1 MPYVFLSRQ
10 ECKSKVI
17 LHIQHRME
25 EELKRNLRELISKS
39 SSAQVYK
46 ALADIFNEEYSFL
59 HKFFVDAKDV
69 KDAKGAKDKK
79 ERKEKKDVP
88 VEAAPV
94 NTEGQPTSASA
105 PTSPSASAS
114 AKPDRIR
121 SDAKVIVMKKPADP
135 EDLLDTQPL
144 PQAQNDATIHTES
157 GFRDPKDI
165 KKWQKE
171 QEDKKAAELRAEG
184 VNPATLLTEANLR
197 KWIVDEKKT
206 FAAIAREYVGLS
218 DVIIS
223 AEAKKYGLQSDTSKR
238 RMMIAKAKGSKN

>member
-1 MPYVFLSRQ
+1 
-10 ECKSKVI
+10 
-17 LHIQHRME
+17 ME
-25 EELKRNLRELISKS
+25 DELKRNLRELISKS

-59 HKFFVDAKDV
+59 HKFFV
-69 KDAKGAKDKK
+69 GAKDKK
-79 ERKEKKDVP
+79 DRKEKKDVS
-88 VEAAPV
+88 VEATPV
-94 NTEGQPTSASA
+94 NTEEQTTPATASASASASASA
-105 PTSPSASAS
+105 PAS

-135 EDLLDTQPL
+135 EDLLDTHP
-144 PQAQNDATIHTES
+144 PPQNDTTIHTES

>member
-1 MPYVFLSRQ
+1 
-10 ECKSKVI
+10 
-17 LHIQHRME
+17 ME

-59 HKFFVDAKDV
+59 HKFFVDAK
-69 KDAKGAKDKK
+69 GAKDKK
-79 ERKEKKDVP
+79 EKKEKEKKDLS
-88 VEAAPV
+88 VEATPV
-94 NTEGQPTSASA
+94 NTEEQTTPAPAPASA
-105 PTSPSASAS
+105 PAS

-121 SDAKVIVMKKPADP
+121 ADAKVIVMKKPADP
-135 EDLLDTQPL
+135 EDLLDTHP
-144 PQAQNDATIHTES
+144 PQNDATIHNES

-238 RMMIAKAKGSKN
+238 RMMIAKAKGKGSKN

>member
-1 MPYVFLSRQ
+1 
-10 ECKSKVI
+10 
-17 LHIQHRME
+17 ME
-25 EELKRNLRELISKS
+25 MEDELKRNLRELISKS

-59 HKFFVDAKDV
+59 HKFFVDAKGV
-69 KDAKGAKDKK
+69 KDKK
-79 ERKEKKDVP
+79 EKKEKKDVS

-94 NTEGQPTSASA
+94 NTEEQT
-105 PTSPSASAS
+105 TSPSAPAS

-135 EDLLDTQPL
+135 EDLLDTHPL

-171 QEDKKAAELRAEG
+171 QEDKKHAELRAEG

>member
-1 MPYVFLSRQ
+1 
-10 ECKSKVI
+10 
-17 LHIQHRME
+17 ME
-25 EELKRNLRELISKS
+25 DELKRNLRELISKS

-59 HKFFVDAKDV
+59 HKFFVDAKD
-69 KDAKGAKDKK
+69 AKGAKDKK

-94 NTEGQPTSASA
+94 NTEEQTTA
-105 PTSPSASAS
+105 SPSAPAS

-135 EDLLDTQPL
+135 EDLLDTHP
-144 PQAQNDATIHTES
+144 PQNDATIHTES

-184 VNPATLLTEANLR
+184 VNPTTLLTEANLR

>member
-1 MPYVFLSRQ
+1 
-10 ECKSKVI
+10 
-17 LHIQHRME
+17 ME

-59 HKFFVDAKDV
+59 HKFFV
-69 KDAKGAKDKK
+69 GAKDKK
-79 ERKEKKDVP
+79 DKKEKEKKEKKDFS
-88 VEAAPV
+88 VEATPV
-94 NTEGQPTSASA
+94 NTEEQPTPVSASA
-105 PTSPSASAS
+105 NAPAS

-135 EDLLDTQPL
+135 EDLLDTHPL
-144 PQAQNDATIHTES
+144 PQPQNDTTIHTES

>member
-1 MPYVFLSRQ
+1 
-10 ECKSKVI
+10 
-17 LHIQHRME
+17 ME
-25 EELKRNLRELISKS
+25 DELKRNLRELISKS

-59 HKFFVDAKDV
+59 HKFFV
-69 KDAKGAKDKK
+69 GAKDKK
-79 ERKEKKDVP
+79 DKKEKEKKDVS
-88 VEAAPV
+88 VEATPV
-94 NTEGQPTSASA
+94 NTEEQTTSASA
-105 PTSPSASAS
+105 SAPAS

-135 EDLLDTQPL
+135 EDLLDTHPL
-144 PQAQNDATIHTES
+144 PQPQNDTTIHTES